1 MENVAR
7 FDISGH
13 PFVCPNDPH
22 VLAVVKEVLSGAAYP
37 APEFM
42 AGKIQTVV
50 DMGANVGASALWL
63 HARFPK
69 ASIHCFEPTSLAYGF
84 LERNT
89 RHLEKVECHNA
100 GILGQ
105 ACTRDISV
113 GGAGSETSSLKKSK
127 QADFGRFETAE
138 FKEALPLVAPLVKT
152 AAPLALKIDTEGCEV
167 DILQNLKPVLGEIEL
182 LMLEYH
188 SEEDRVEIDALARA
202 SGHILF
208 SARADQ
214 CHVGTVV
221 YLRRETMRAFTSM
234 DEDAIR

>member
-7 FDISGH
+7 FEISGH

-22 VLAVVKEVLSGAAYP
+22 LLAVIKEVLSGGAYP

-42 AGKIQTVV
+42 ADKIQTVV

-63 HARFPK
+63 HARFPE
-69 ASIHCFEPTSLAYGF
+69 AAIHCFEPTSLAYGF
-84 LERNT
+84 LEQNT
-89 RHLEKVECHNA
+89 RHLERVQRHNA
-100 GILGQ
+100 GVLGET
-105 ACTRDISV
+105 CTRDISV
-113 GGAGSETSSLKKSK
+113 GGAGSETSSLRKSK
-127 QADFGRFETAE
+127 QADFGRFEAAT
-138 FKEALPLVAPLVKT
+138 FKEALPIVAPLVKT
-152 AAPLALKIDTEGCEV
+152 AAPVALKIDTEGCEV
-167 DILQNLKPVLGEIEL
+167 EILKNLKPVLGKIDL

-188 SEEDRVEIDALARA
+188 SEEDRVEIDALVRA

-221 YLRRETMRAFTSM
+221 YLGRETMRAFTSM
-234 DEDAIR
+234 DEDAIG

>member
-7 FDISGH
+7 FEISGH

-22 VLAVVKEVLSGAAYP
+22 VLAVAKEVLSGAAYR
-37 APEFM
+37 APEFL
-42 AGKIQTVV
+42 ADKIQTVV
-50 DMGANVGASALWL
+50 DMGANVGAGALWL

-69 ASIHCFEPTSLAYGF
+69 AALHCFEPTSLAYGF
-84 LERNT
+84 LEKNT
-89 RHLEKVECHNA
+89 RHLERVRRHNS

-113 GGAGSETSSLKKSK
+113 GGAGSETSSVKKSK

-138 FKEALPLVAPLVKT
+138 FKEALPIVAPLVET
-152 AAPLALKIDTEGCEV
+152 ASPVALKIDTEGCEV
-167 DILQNLKPVLGEIEL
+167 DILKNLTPVLGEIEL

-188 SEEDRVEIDALARA
+188 SEEDRVEIDALVRA
-202 SGHILF
+202 CGHILF

-214 CHVGTVV
+214 CHAGTAV